1 MMLPLKTVRLRMSSN
16 EQLKLIEQ
24 NAKWVKSKIDET
36 VYSLN
41 YETYKAQIDT
51 NELESKKYE
60 AISNYN
66 TNLTFDSTSYEKELI
81 AQDTTD
87 LEEKRV
93 RWHESLSKDV
103 YIEEALNVLEDL
115 KTAYPIKKVASNST
129 ELKTFMSHKS
139 NSLKQLA
146 LQKFK
151 KDFWGVFSFYFIVLV
166 GLVSVFAYV
175 FAPDDSQYANQMH
188 LAIHSK
194 RPGFKVTMLTIPS
207 KIKVNQSGFDRLFF
221 GKKNTDTEI
230 PISAFEIK
238 DTVLIYKEYAS
249 DGLEGAE
256 KTIKRS
262 AFPNN
267 SPKDFI
273 QEKSFLFGTDK
284 YGRDLISRVLVGAR
298 ISFFIGFVAVMISL
312 LIGIFMGSIA
322 GYFGGK
328 VDAIIMWIINV
339 TWSIPTLLLVIAI
352 TLALGKGFWQVFI
365 AVGLTM
371 WVEVARVVRG
381 QIISAKE
388 MQYVTAARALGF
400 NDFRII
406 TKHILPNIMA
416 PVIVISAANFAA
428 AILIESGL
436 SFLGIGAQPPMASWG
451 AMIKDH
457 YNYIILGKPY
467 LAIIPGLCIMSLVMA
482 FMLIG
487 NALRDALDVKN

>member
-1 MMLPLKTVRLRMSSN
+1 MSKT
-16 EQLKLIEQ
+16 
-24 NAKWVKSKIDET
+24 
-36 VYSLN
+36 
-41 YETYKAQIDT
+41 
-51 NELESKKYE
+51 
-60 AISNYN
+60 
-66 TNLTFDSTSYEKELI
+66 
-81 AQDTTD
+81 
-87 LEEKRV
+87 
-93 RWHESLSKDV
+93 
-103 YIEEALNVLEDL
+103 
-115 KTAYPIKKVASNST
+115 
-129 ELKTFMSHKS
+129 SH
-139 NSLKQLA
+139 SLKQLA

-151 KDFWGVFSFYFIVLV
+151 KNFWGVFSFYFIILV
-166 GLVSVFAYV
+166 GLVSIFAYV
-175 FAPDDSQYANQMH
+175 FAPDSSQYANQMH
-188 LAIHSK
+188 LSIHSK
-194 RPGFKVTMLTIPS
+194 RPGFKVTMLTVPS
-207 KIKVNQSGFDRLFF
+207 QIKNNQSFFDKVFF
-221 GKKNTDTEI
+221 GKKNTDTEL
-230 PISAFEIK
+230 PISNFVVEK
-238 DTVLIYKEYAS
+238 DVLKYTEYAS
-249 DGLEGAE
+249 DGLKGAE
-256 KTIKRS
+256 KEVS
-262 AFPNN
+262 LNVFPNT
-267 SPKDFI
+267 PVEYYIK
-273 QEKSFLFGTDK
+273 EKTFYFGTDK
-284 YGRDLISRVLVGAR
+284 YGRDLLSRVLVGAR
-298 ISFFIGFVAVMISL
+298 ISFFIGFVAVFISL
-312 LIGIFMGSIA
+312 IIGIFMGSVA

-328 VDAIIMWIINV
+328 VDAVIMWIINV

-400 NDFRII
+400 NDYRII

-487 NALRDALDVKN
+487 NALRDALDVKG

>member
-1 MMLPLKTVRLRMSSN
+1 
-16 EQLKLIEQ
+16 
-24 NAKWVKSKIDET
+24 
-36 VYSLN
+36 
-41 YETYKAQIDT
+41 
-51 NELESKKYE
+51 
-60 AISNYN
+60 
-66 TNLTFDSTSYEKELI
+66 
-81 AQDTTD
+81 
-87 LEEKRV
+87 
-93 RWHESLSKDV
+93 
-103 YIEEALNVLEDL
+103 
-115 KTAYPIKKVASNST
+115 
-129 ELKTFMSHKS
+129 MSHKS

-151 KDFWGVFSFYFIVLV
+151 KDFWGVFSFYFIILV
-166 GLVSVFAYV
+166 GLVSIFAYV

-230 PISAFEIK
+230 PISAYEIK
-238 DTVLIYKEYAS
+238 DTALIYKEYAS

-256 KTIKRS
+256 KTIKSS

-298 ISFFIGFVAVMISL
+298 ISFFIGFVAVLISL

>member
-1 MMLPLKTVRLRMSSN
+1 
-16 EQLKLIEQ
+16 
-24 NAKWVKSKIDET
+24 
-36 VYSLN
+36 
-41 YETYKAQIDT
+41 
-51 NELESKKYE
+51 
-60 AISNYN
+60 
-66 TNLTFDSTSYEKELI
+66 
-81 AQDTTD
+81 
-87 LEEKRV
+87 
-93 RWHESLSKDV
+93 
-103 YIEEALNVLEDL
+103 
-115 KTAYPIKKVASNST
+115 
-129 ELKTFMSHKS
+129 MSHKS

-151 KDFWGVFSFYFIVLV
+151 KDFWGVFSFYFIVFV

-467 LAIIPGLCIMSLVMA
+467 LAIIPGLCIMSLVMS